1 MGGGENKKLKQ
12 KLVTLNS
19 TNNITLNK
27 EVESEKLK
35 LLDDY
40 KNHLQRKNKQ
50 SMVEETK
57 SHSLLTNS
65 NMEQTTTANDH
76 EEQQKKAIV

>member
-1 MGGGENKKLKQ
+1 MKKSFGFLSGQNHKKLKQ
-12 KLVTLNS
+12 KLMTLNS

-27 EVESEKLK
+27 EVESEKQK

-40 KNHLQRKNKQ
+40 KNHLHKNKQ

-57 SHSLLTNS
+57 SHTLLMS
-65 NMEQTTTANDH
+65 SAEQTTTAN
-76 EEQQKKAIV
+76 E